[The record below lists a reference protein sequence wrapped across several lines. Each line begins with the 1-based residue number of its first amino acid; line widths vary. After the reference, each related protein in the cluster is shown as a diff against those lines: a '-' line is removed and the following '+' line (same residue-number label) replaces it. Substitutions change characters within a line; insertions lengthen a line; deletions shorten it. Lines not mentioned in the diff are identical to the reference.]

1 MSSVVIS
8 GNTSGTITLDAPAVA
23 GTTTLT
29 LPATSGTVLTS
40 ASNTNF
46 PAGSVLQVVQ
56 TTYSTTVSTSSS
68 SSTDTGLNASIT
80 PTSASNKILIM
91 CAPTFRA
98 SSLSS
103 TDDAFVYGVLWR
115 GAIDSGTSLING
127 FAMVGC
133 RNSDFRSVPNMTYLD
148 SPATT
153 SSVTYRLSMNSQNA
167 NTVYI
172 NSGTTPSVMILME
185 IKG

>member
-1 MSSVVIS
+1 
-8 GNTSGTITLDAPAVA
+8 
-23 GTTTLT
+23 
-29 LPATSGTVLTS
+29 
-40 ASNTNF
+40 
-46 PAGSVLQVVQ
+46 
-56 TTYSTTVSTSSS
+56 
-68 SSTDTGLNASIT
+68 
-80 PTSASNKILIM
+80 M

-103 TDDAFVYGVLWR
+103 TADAFVYGVLWR
-115 GAIDSGTSLING
+115 GAIDSGTSLIDG
-127 FAMVGC
+127 FAMIGC
-133 RNSDFRSVPNMTYLD
+133 RTSDFRSVPNMTYLD

>member
-1 MSSVVIS
+1 MSSVTIS
-8 GNTSGTITLDAPAVA
+8 GDTSGSIILQAPAVS
-23 GTTTLT
+23 GSTTLT
-29 LPATSGTVLTS
+29 LPTTTGTLVTSNAMPT
-40 ASNTNF
+40 
-46 PAGSVLQVVQ
+46 GSVLQVIQ

-68 SSTDTGLNASIT
+68 SNTDTGLNASIT

-91 CAPTFRA
+91 CSPTFRA
-98 SSLSS
+98 LSPSS
-103 TDDAFVYGVLWR
+103 TGDAFVYGVLWR
-115 GAIDSGTSLING
+115 GAIGSGTSLIDG
-127 FAMVGC
+127 FAMIGC
-133 RNSDFRSVPNMTYLD
+133 RTSDFRSVPNMTYLD

-167 NTVYI
+167 STVYI